1 MISRSEPAAP
11 AGGWPDPGG
20 ARASDRASDR
30 ADPALGFQE
39 ALQAGLIGLSQ
50 EPLNCEVPPPLL
62 GDDVTPTSRFFRR
75 NHFPIPDIN
84 AASWRLRIGG
94 LVRRHVSYSLDELKS
109 VGSVSV
115 TAVLE
120 CAGNG
125 RNLYA
130 PAAPGEQWSLGAVGN
145 AKWTGVPLADVLE
158 TAGLLP
164 GATEVVFRG
173 ADRGTVNDSRQP
185 IAFERSL
192 HVANARRAGALLA
205 FAMNDEP
212 LLPRHG
218 YPVRLIVPGDYAVA
232 SVKWLTDVTVTS
244 EPFDG
249 FFQAQHYVFEWP
261 RDGTVVRQPVSALRV
276 RALITEPASGDRL
289 PDRAFTVRGVAWSGA
304 APVTRVMVSV
314 SDGPWRPAR
323 LAGKPGPHSWQRW
336 ELPVRPAASGEVTI
350 RARATDRAGHTQPV
364 QPEWNRLGY
373 GGNFIHEVTVR
384 LQ

>member
-11 AGGWPDPGG
+11 AGDWP
-20 ARASDRASDR
+20 SDR
-30 ADPALGFQE
+30 ADPARGFQE

-50 EPLNCEVPPPLL
+50 EPLNCEVPLRLL
-62 GDDVTPTSRFFRR
+62 DDDVTPTSRFFRR
-75 NHFPIPDIN
+75 NHFPIPDID
-84 AASWRLRIGG
+84 ATDWRLRIGG

-130 PAAPGEQWSLGAVGN
+130 PAVEGEQWSLGAVGN

-158 TAGLLP
+158 TAGVLP
-164 GATEVVFRG
+164 GAVEVVFRG
-173 ADRGTVNDSRQP
+173 ADRGAVNDSRQP

-192 HVANARRAGALLA
+192 QVADLRLAGALLA

-232 SVKWLTDVTVTS
+232 SVKWLTDVTLTD

-261 RDGTVVRQPVSALRV
+261 RDGTVVRQPVSDLRV
-276 RALITEPASGDRL
+276 RALITAPASGDRL
-289 PDRAFTVRGVAWSGA
+289 PDNAFTVRGLAWSGA
-304 APVTRVMVSV
+304 APVTQVMVSV
-314 SDGPWRPAR
+314 AEGQWRPAR
-323 LAGKPGPHSWQRW
+323 LVGQPGPHSWQRW
-336 ELPVRPAASGEVTI
+336 ELRVQPATSGEVII
-350 RARATDRAGHTQPV
+350 RARATDRAGRTQPV